1 MGAREAAILG
11 VDLCRALAAVHGAG
25 LVHRDVKAG
34 NVMREEG
41 GRILL
46 MDFGAVSDASS
57 PEEGSVSG
65 TPRYIAPEIYAGEKA
80 SRRSDLFSL
89 GVLLYHLVTGRY
101 PVDARTVGE
110 LREKVTR
117 REMRLLRDE
126 RPDLPEGFVQVVERA
141 LAWNPE
147 DRYASAGAMEQA
159 LSAFL
164 GADAGASR
172 AGAGAED
179 RSARPGSTLEEE
191 AARVTWARDRLKRV
205 RVMGVGIAMG
215 LVVLVGGLLSMERP
229 WFFESSSPADRSG
242 EGSRGP
248 ADSVQAPGPP
258 HPEGRPPAPGA
269 FPATAAAAAQP
280 YTVEASVQRLR
291 KDGRHDRLESGSR
304 LSLGDQLALELR
316 ASVPVHVYVIDED
329 DEGHAYALFPLPDLE
344 TKNPLPAETTVL
356 LPGVDAERR
365 QNYWSVTSA
374 GGREHLMVLASPER
388 LVEFEAEMMKLRRP
402 EPGVNAMAI
411 PDETMTRLRGTRGL
425 GGLVQ
430 ATRPAPAPEK
440 ASHLF
445 EMAEKLA
452 GAKEQVTGPWLRRVD
467 LENPSR

>member
-110 LREKVTR
+110 LREKVAR
-117 REMRLLRDE
+117 RETRLLRDE

-141 LAWNPE
+141 LGWNPE

-164 GADAGASR
+164 GADAGAPR
-172 AGAGAED
+172 AAAGADDLAARSG
-179 RSARPGSTLEEE
+179 SAREEE
-191 AARVTWARDRLKRV
+191 SARSTWARDRWKRG
-205 RVMGVGIAMG
+205 RVVGFAIAMG
-215 LVVLVGGLLSMERP
+215 IIFLVAGVLSMERP
-229 WFFESSSPADRSG
+229 WFFERSPADRSG
-242 EGSRGP
+242 QGSGEP
-248 ADSVQAPGPP
+248 AGVVVGTLGPP
-258 HPEGRPPAPGA
+258 HPAGAPPAPGA
-269 FPATAAAAAQP
+269 LPATRPPQP

-304 LSLGDQLALELR
+304 LALGDQLALELR

-344 TKNPLPAETTVL
+344 TKNPLPADTTVL

-388 LVEFEAEMMKLRRP
+388 LVDFEAEMMKLRRP

-411 PDETMTRLRGTRGL
+411 PDETMTRLRRTRGL

-430 ATRPAPAPEK
+430 AARPAPVQEHAG
-440 ASHLF
+440 HLF
-445 EMAEKLA
+445 EMAERLA
-452 GAKEQVTGPWLRRVD
+452 GTKEEVTGPWLRRVD
-467 LENPSR
+467 LENPAP